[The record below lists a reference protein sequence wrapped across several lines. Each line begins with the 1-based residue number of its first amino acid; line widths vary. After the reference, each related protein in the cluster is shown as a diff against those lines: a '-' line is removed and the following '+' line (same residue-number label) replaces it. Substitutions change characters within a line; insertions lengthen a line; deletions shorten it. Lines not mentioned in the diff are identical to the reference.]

1 MLVYA
6 NVCKCMQKLLS
17 PTASPLRCGRLTFL
31 TWSFRRWWDEFQI
44 RGSQS
49 EAGHFD
55 NPMEVTVY
63 PPRTKVHD
71 CKVWGQ
77 RGLPESRLHSSLGC
91 NSLQAGTVPFTDC
104 LVPTTEFAGPW
115 GHRDLISGPKEGLP
129 AARSSC
135 LGCVWESKRLSCL
148 TPSPTG
154 RPVKPEFQINKN
166 ERIFLA

>member
-1 MLVYA
+1 MKLQEMLVYA

-17 PTASPLRCGRLTFL
+17 PTASPSPLRCGRLTFL

-71 CKVWGQ
+71 FAKCGDSMASLKVAFIPHRAATPCRQGLSPSQTAWCPLLSS
-77 RGLPESRLHSSLGC
+77 RGPGDT
-91 NSLQAGTVPFTDC
+91 GTLYLARRRVC
-104 LVPTTEFAGPW
+104 LRPGAVAW
-115 GHRDLISGPKEGLP
+115 
-129 AARSSC
+129 AACGSQNAS
-135 LGCVWESKRLSCL
+135 
-148 TPSPTG
+148 
-154 RPVKPEFQINKN
+154 
-166 ERIFLA
+166 AA